1 MTVTYLPS
9 AVLPDRDR
17 RARFATE
24 VEPLLDVLSRG
35 ARRLARSDADA
46 EDLLQDTLMRAY
58 IGFHTFAE
66 GTNLKAWLFRI
77 LYNRWVSGYRAK
89 HSRVAEVPAEDITD
103 RDLAAGASR
112 LPGGVRS
119 AEDEL
124 LDALPDGDVRAAMA
138 ALPEGFAEVLFYADV
153 EGHTYAETAAIL
165 DIPIGTVMSRVS
177 RARRRLRLALAHRN
191 HVAMAPATAAVTA

>member
-24 VEPLLDVLSRG
+24 VEPLLDVLARG

-77 LYNRWVSGYRAK
+77 LYNRWVSGHRAK
-89 HSRVAEVPAEDITD
+89 QSRVAEVPAGDIID

-138 ALPEGFAEVLFYADV
+138 ALPGGFAEVLFYADV

-165 DIPIGTVMSRVS
+165 GIPIGTVMSRVS

-191 HVAMAPATAAVTA
+191 HVAMAPVTAAVTA